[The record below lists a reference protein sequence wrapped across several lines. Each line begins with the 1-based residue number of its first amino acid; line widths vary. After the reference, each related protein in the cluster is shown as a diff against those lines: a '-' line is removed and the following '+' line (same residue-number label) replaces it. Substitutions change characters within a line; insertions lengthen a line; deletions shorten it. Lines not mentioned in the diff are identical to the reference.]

1 VGFDYTSGL
10 ITGNEWEEAR
20 QIKRRRNGII
30 SAIRKSPSR
39 WRDDRSCRVWIEWKS
54 NRAQMLVMLQP
65 DEQSECRWIEDE
77 SRTATLNVWQE
88 CGSLSRSR
96 IAGAEIISRRI
107 YLRNVNCIYIYIYIY
122 VQMCQKLRSYERK
135 RHSIRFPLTENG
147 SCIYQRACDR
157 EKIRDIWTSQP
168 NIRWSISRYLTSASV
183 GGNLTFYVR
192 LPCMSHMFYHT
203 RRNHFVVSTFIL
215 KIKASMLQSDS
226 FLERKIIRCERSCL

>member
-1 VGFDYTSGL
+1 MNRG
-10 ITGNEWEEAR
+10 WEPNSDIECVTRMWVFISIANSR
-20 QIKRRRNGII
+20 GRNNFTPHLSSKR
-30 SAIRKSPSR
+30 K
-39 WRDDRSCRVWIEWKS
+39 
-54 NRAQMLVMLQP
+54 L
-65 DEQSECRWIEDE
+65 
-77 SRTATLNVWQE
+77 
-88 CGSLSRSR
+88 
-96 IAGAEIISRRI
+96 
-107 YLRNVNCIYIYIYIY
+107 YIYIYIYIY